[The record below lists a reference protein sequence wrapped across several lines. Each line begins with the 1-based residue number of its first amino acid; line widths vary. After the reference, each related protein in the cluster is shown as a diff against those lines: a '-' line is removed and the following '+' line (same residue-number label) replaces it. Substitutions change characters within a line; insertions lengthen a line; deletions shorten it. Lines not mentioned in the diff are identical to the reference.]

1 MNSAPSKGD
10 QTRDRLIRIGAGLAR
25 IEGLEG
31 LTIGNLAGAASM
43 SKSGVFAHFGSR
55 EDLQL
60 SILDAASAAFSDRV
74 FRPALRER
82 RGLPRLR
89 AIARH
94 WLDFLRGMGADE
106 GGCILMAAASEYDDR
121 PGPVRDRVQA
131 MQRRLRGELERAVQM
146 AIDAGDLRPDS
157 DAAQIAF
164 ELYALVLGTHH
175 DLRLFGSEAAAPRA
189 ERAFEALLKRHL
201 A

>member
-1 MNSAPSKGD
+1 MSPALSKGD
-10 QTRDRLIRIGAGLAR
+10 QTRDRLIQLGAGLAR
-25 IEGLEG
+25 VEGLEG
-31 LTIGNLAGAASM
+31 LTIGNLASAAGM

-60 SILDAASAAFSDRV
+60 CILDAASQAFSERV

-82 RGLPRLR
+82 RGLPRLK
-89 AIARH
+89 AIARN
-94 WLDFLRGMGADE
+94 WLAFLHDMGSDE
-106 GGCILMAAASEYDDR
+106 GGCIMMAAASEYDDR

-146 AIDAGDLRPDS
+146 AIEAGDLRADS

-175 DLRLFGSEAAAPRA
+175 DLRLFGSEAAGPRA
-189 ERAFEALLKRHL
+189 ERAFQALLRRHL
-201 A
+201 P

>member
-1 MNSAPSKGD
+1 MSPALSKGD
-10 QTRDRLIRIGAGLAR
+10 QTRDRLIQLGAGLAR
-25 IEGLEG
+25 VDGLEG
-31 LTIGNLAGAASM
+31 LTIGNLASAAGM

-60 SILDAASAAFSDRV
+60 CILDAASQAFSDLV

-82 RGLPRLR
+82 RGLPRLKT
-89 AIARH
+89 IARN
-94 WLDFLRGMGADE
+94 WLAFLRGMGSDE
-106 GGCILMAAASEYDDR
+106 GGCIMMAAASEYDDR
-121 PGPVRDRVQA
+121 PGPVRDRVQT
-131 MQRRLRGELERAVQM
+131 MQRRLRSELERAVQM
-146 AIDAGDLRPDS
+146 AIDAGDLRADS
-157 DAAQIAF
+157 DAAQFAF

-201 A
+201 P